1 MKRFQVTLMIP
12 QTQTIEATDL
22 QGAHNHV
29 SKMMTNQPEGDE
41 IGPRVHSIIEIE
53 AAEVID
59 FAPLDD

>member
-1 MKRFQVTLMIP
+1 MKRFQVTLMVP
-12 QTQTIEATDL
+12 QTQTIEAADL

-29 SKMMTNQPEGDE
+29 TKMMANKPEGND
-41 IGPRVHSIIEIE
+41 PAPKVYSIIELE